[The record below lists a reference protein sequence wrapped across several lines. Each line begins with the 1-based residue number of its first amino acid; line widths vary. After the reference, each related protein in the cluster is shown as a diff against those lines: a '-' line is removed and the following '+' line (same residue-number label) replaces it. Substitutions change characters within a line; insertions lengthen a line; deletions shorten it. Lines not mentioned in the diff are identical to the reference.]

1 MTESAATPGG
11 DPRPDGIRVVL
22 IDDHTVMRQGTRLIL
37 HQTDDIRV
45 VAESDEA
52 KEGIELIREHLPDVV
67 VLDIRLRETSGVDV
81 AKEIRKIA
89 PDTRILVLTAYDYD
103 QYVKAMINVG
113 VDGYLLKDASAAEL
127 VNAVRVIV
135 AGGTILNPEV
145 ASKVVDMFAANRKSS
160 TPTLTER
167 EQDVLQLL
175 SEGMKNSEMAE
186 KLEVKLRTVE
196 THVANLMTKFGAQ
209 TRTEVVTQA
218 ARHGMVLVEE

>member
-1 MTESAATPGG
+1 MNQSAATPG
-11 DPRPDGIRVVL
+11 DVHSPDGIRVVL

-37 HQTDDIRV
+37 HQTEAIRV

-52 KEGIELIREHLPDVV
+52 KEGLELIREHMPDVV
-67 VLDIRLRETSGVDV
+67 VLDIRLRETSGVEV

-103 QYVKAMINVG
+103 QYAKAMINVG

-145 ASKVVDMFAANRKSS
+145 A
-160 TPTLTER
+160 
-167 EQDVLQLL
+167 
-175 SEGMKNSEMAE
+175 
-186 KLEVKLRTVE
+186 
-196 THVANLMTKFGAQ
+196 
-209 TRTEVVTQA
+209 
-218 ARHGMVLVEE
+218 